1 MHTARLQYDRIIIT
15 GASSGFGEA
24 FAGTLAPHTAELVLI
39 ARNEAALR
47 QLAAALEKRHS
58 GLHAS
63 VLPCDLADE
72 ASLNMLISRLDSL
85 PPGRTLLINNAGAGD
100 YGDFSDGR
108 WEKIRFLLRLNV
120 ESLTR
125 LCHALVPSMKRNGGD
140 IINLS
145 SLGALLPIP
154 DFAVYAATKAYVS
167 SLSEALRLELREH
180 GIRVLVVCPGPV
192 STGFGKA
199 ARRPG
204 FTGNM
209 MPGRNAFDTS
219 VETVVKDS
227 LRALA
232 RGRARVFPGM
242 KIRLAAMLLAAA
254 PLGLIRLFMGRRP
267 RKVLPASMIL
277 LLQHHESAPPQNT
290 PPHLVQARSLHLP
303 GSHGSLPVH
312 AVPRPDHTRPERG
325 AGTGAAGF
333 RNLSAPE
340 IPPHGTTRT
349 GRTANNRCTIR
360 LRKGTRG

>member
-1 MHTARLQYDRIIIT
+1 MIRAAPTRHAHRTPPIRQDYHYGRIIRLR
-15 GASSGFGEA
+15 GSVCRN
-24 FAGTLAPHTAELVLI
+24 AGPHTEELVLI

-100 YGDFSDGR
+100 YGDFADGR
-108 WEKIRFLLRLNV
+108 WEKIRSLLRLNV

-180 GIRVLVVCPGPV
+180 GIRVLAVCPGPV

-267 RKVLPASMIL
+267 RKVLPASNDSPS
-277 LLQHHESAPPQNT
+277 SA
-290 PPHLVQARSLHLP
+290 S
-303 GSHGSLPVH
+303 
-312 AVPRPDHTRPERG
+312 
-325 AGTGAAGF
+325 
-333 RNLSAPE
+333 
-340 IPPHGTTRT
+340 
-349 GRTANNRCTIR
+349 
-360 LRKGTRG
+360 

>member
-1 MHTARLQYDRIIIT
+1 MQTPRLQYDRIIIT

-24 FAGTLAPHTAELVLI
+24 FAGTLAPHAAELVLI
-39 ARNEAALR
+39 ARNGDVLR
-47 QLAAALEKRHS
+47 QLAAAPEKRHP
-58 GLHAS
+58 GLRAS
-63 VLPCDLADE
+63 VFPCDLADE
-72 ASLNMLISRLDSL
+72 ASLDTLVSHLDSL

-100 YGDFSDGR
+100 YGEFADGR
-108 WEKIRFLLRLNV
+108 WEKIRALLRLNV

-125 LCHALVPSMKRNGGD
+125 LCHALIPSMKRNGGD

-180 GIRVLVVCPGPV
+180 GIRVLAVCPGPV

-227 LRALA
+227 LRALS

-242 KIRLAAMLLAAA
+242 KIRLAALLLSIA
-254 PLGLIRLFMGRRP
+254 PLGLIRFFMGRRP
-267 RKVLPASMIL
+267 RKVQPAPNDSPS
-277 LLQHHESAPPQNT
+277 SA
-290 PPHLVQARSLHLP
+290 S
-303 GSHGSLPVH
+303 
-312 AVPRPDHTRPERG
+312 
-325 AGTGAAGF
+325 
-333 RNLSAPE
+333 
-340 IPPHGTTRT
+340 
-349 GRTANNRCTIR
+349 
-360 LRKGTRG
+360 

>member
-1 MHTARLQYDRIIIT
+1 MQTPRFQYDRIIIT
-15 GASSGFGEA
+15 GASSGFGEV
-24 FAGTLAPHTAELVLI
+24 FAGTLAPHAGELVLI
-39 ARNEAALR
+39 ARREDALR
-47 QLAAALEKRHS
+47 RLAAALEECHP
-58 GLHAS
+58 GLCVS

-72 ASLNMLISRLDSL
+72 ASLDALVSRLESL

-100 YGDFSDGR
+100 YGEFADGR
-108 WEKIRFLLRLNV
+108 WEKIRALLRLNV

-125 LCHALVPSMKRNGGD
+125 LCHALIPGMKRNGGD
-140 IINLS
+140 IINIS

-180 GIRVLVVCPGPV
+180 GIRVLAVCPGPV

-227 LRALA
+227 LRALS

-242 KIRLAAMLLAAA
+242 KIRLAALLLGSA
-254 PLGLIRLFMGRRP
+254 PLALIRFFMGRRP
-267 RKVLPASMIL
+267 RKVLPSPNNHPSSAS
-277 LLQHHESAPPQNT
+277 
-290 PPHLVQARSLHLP
+290 
-303 GSHGSLPVH
+303 
-312 AVPRPDHTRPERG
+312 
-325 AGTGAAGF
+325 
-333 RNLSAPE
+333 
-340 IPPHGTTRT
+340 
-349 GRTANNRCTIR
+349 
-360 LRKGTRG
+360 

>member
-1 MHTARLQYDRIIIT
+1 M
-15 GASSGFGEA
+15 
-24 FAGTLAPHTAELVLI
+24 LI

-180 GIRVLVVCPGPV
+180 GIRVLAVCPGPV

-267 RKVLPASMIL
+267 RKVLPASNDSPS
-277 LLQHHESAPPQNT
+277 SA
-290 PPHLVQARSLHLP
+290 S
-303 GSHGSLPVH
+303 
-312 AVPRPDHTRPERG
+312 
-325 AGTGAAGF
+325 
-333 RNLSAPE
+333 
-340 IPPHGTTRT
+340 
-349 GRTANNRCTIR
+349 
-360 LRKGTRG
+360 

>member
-1 MHTARLQYDRIIIT
+1 MIT

-47 QLAAALEKRHS
+47 QLAAALEKRHP

-72 ASLNMLISRLDSL
+72 TSLNTLISRLDSL

-100 YGDFSDGR
+100 YGDFADGR
-108 WEKIRFLLRLNV
+108 WEKIRSLLRLNV

-125 LCHALVPSMKRNGGD
+125 LCHALIPVMKRNGGD

-180 GIRVLVVCPGPV
+180 GIRVMAVCPGPV

-267 RKVLPASMIL
+267 RKVLPASNDSPS
-277 LLQHHESAPPQNT
+277 SA
-290 PPHLVQARSLHLP
+290 S
-303 GSHGSLPVH
+303 
-312 AVPRPDHTRPERG
+312 
-325 AGTGAAGF
+325 
-333 RNLSAPE
+333 
-340 IPPHGTTRT
+340 
-349 GRTANNRCTIR
+349 
-360 LRKGTRG
+360 